1 MSVAHKYPEFSWSLS
16 RHKMLSGCPRKYFFS
31 YYGANGGWKK
41 NASNLS
47 KHSYRLKTLQNTS
60 LLFGTSVHNQVHQIV
75 SEPDNLKQFPNEQV
89 IIDNVRAD
97 LNKAYQQSKYH
108 QEKWYENPSQSTMLS
123 EIYYDNELPKEIIEE
138 FQVKIPET
146 AKNLLLSKTF
156 LDLFQR
162 RNQIE
167 LIVAEKFRCLE
178 IGKIKIWVVM
188 DLVLR
193 DLENGKYVIVDFKT
207 GKPSSDD
214 AFQLILYSW
223 FLQQVYDI
231 ESLDQIELRNEYL
244 SNGETVTYSPKPFDL
259 EKIKYLIH
267 TSIERMQ
274 SYLQDEEQNM
284 PVELE
289 AFEQTNNQKVCAL
302 CNFRELCGR

>member
-1 MSVAHKYPEFSWSLS
+1 M
-16 RHKMLSGCPRKYFFS
+16 
-31 YYGANGGWKK
+31 
-41 NASNLS
+41 
-47 KHSYRLKTLQNTS
+47 QNTS

-75 SEPDNLKQFPNEQV
+75 SEPDNLEQFPNEQV
-89 IIDNVRAD
+89 IIDNVRTD

-146 AKNLLLSKTF
+146 AKNLLSSKTF

-167 LIVAEKFRCLE
+167 LIVAEKFRYLE
-178 IGKIKIWVVM
+178 IGKIKIWLVM
-188 DLVLR
+188 DLVFR

-244 SNGETVTYSPKPFDL
+244 LNGETVTYSPTPFDL
-259 EKIKYLIH
+259 EKVKYRINP
-267 TSIERMQ
+267 
-274 SYLQDEEQNM
+274 SYLDNPPFLGPFLSILSSFSFSSSLALYGE
-284 PVELE
+284 PLE
-289 AFEQTNNQKVCAL
+289 IE
-302 CNFRELCGR
+302 

>member
-1 MSVAHKYPEFSWSLS
+1 
-16 RHKMLSGCPRKYFFS
+16 
-31 YYGANGGWKK
+31 
-41 NASNLS
+41 
-47 KHSYRLKTLQNTS
+47 
-60 LLFGTSVHNQVHQIV
+60 
-75 SEPDNLKQFPNEQV
+75 
-89 IIDNVRAD
+89 
-97 LNKAYQQSKYH
+97 
-108 QEKWYENPSQSTMLS
+108 MLS
-123 EIYYDNELPKEIIEE
+123 EIYYDNELPKELIEE

-146 AKNLLLSKTF
+146 AKNLLSSKTF

-188 DLVLR
+188 DLVFR

-244 SNGETVTYSPKPFDL
+244 LNGETVTYSPTPFDL
-259 EKIKYLIH
+259 EKVKYLIH

-289 AFEQTNNQKVCAL
+289 AFEQTTNRKVCAL